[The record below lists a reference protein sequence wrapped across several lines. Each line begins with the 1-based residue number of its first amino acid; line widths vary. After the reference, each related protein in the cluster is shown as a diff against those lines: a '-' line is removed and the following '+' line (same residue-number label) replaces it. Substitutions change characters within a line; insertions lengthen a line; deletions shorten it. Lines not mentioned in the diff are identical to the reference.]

1 MSKTN
6 RSATASAAP
15 ADNGEGKAYSSGGN
29 SSAGESN
36 KPAHTIRYRNLKATI
51 WKNAS
56 QNGEFYSVTLSRS
69 YQDKDDQWHEATSFN
84 TNDLPTIAKLCNDA
98 HSWIAW
104 QERRAREEADKAG
117 GTASG
122 GRR

>member
-1 MSKTN
+1 MGKTTT
-6 RSATASAAP
+6 RSSTGSSAP
-15 ADNGEGKAYSSGGN
+15 ASGGN
-29 SSAGESN
+29 TSSGDAN

-56 QNGEFYSVTLSRS
+56 NNGDFYSVTLSRS
-69 YQDKDDQWHEATSFN
+69 YQDKEDQWHDASSFN
-84 TNDLPTIAKLCNDA
+84 TNDLPTVAKLCNDA
-98 HSWIAW
+98 HSWITWA
-104 QERRAREEADKAG
+104 ERRAKDEAEKSG